1 MIKTLNRIYNEPTNE
16 ENKKLLVDEKTA
28 NDIKYYLPQEKVL
41 RMLADFFSIFSDET
55 RIKILSA
62 LSVSE
67 LCVNDISNILKLNQ
81 TTVSHQLKLLKGIGA
96 VKYRRDGKIIY
107 YSLADKNIN
116 DCLMNGV
123 NYVLA

>member
-1 MIKTLNRIYNEPTNE
+1 MIKTLKRIYNEPTNDE
-16 ENKKLLVDEKTA
+16 TKKLLVDEKTA

-81 TTVSHQLKLLKGIGA
+81 TTVSHQLKLLKSIGA